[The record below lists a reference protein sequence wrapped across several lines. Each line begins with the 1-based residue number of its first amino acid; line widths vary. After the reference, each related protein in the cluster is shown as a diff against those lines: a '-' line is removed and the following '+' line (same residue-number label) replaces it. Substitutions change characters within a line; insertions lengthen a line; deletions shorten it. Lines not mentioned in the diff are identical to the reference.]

1 MTKEQY
7 FHDVQYNQGNI
18 LYSMYTEKF
27 DSSRHKPFLQFR
39 DFMMYMQ
46 MSGMT
51 STYFQVACAHY
62 EKKFGI
68 NKLFDKDGK
77 LIAFT

>member
-18 LYSMYTEKF
+18 LYSMYKEKF
-27 DSSRHKPFLQFR
+27 DPKKNEPFLQFR
-39 DFMMYMQ
+39 DFMLYMQ

-51 STYFQVACAHY
+51 ATYLQVACAYY
-62 EKKFGI
+62 EQKLGI
-68 NKLFDKDGK
+68 NKLFDENGR
-77 LIAFT
+77 LISFL

>member
-27 DSSRHKPFLQFR
+27 NNDKHKPFLQFR
-39 DFMMYMQ
+39 EFIMYMQ
-46 MSGMT
+46 MSGMLN
-51 STYFQVACAHY
+51 TYLQVACAYY
-62 EKKFGI
+62 EQKLGI
-68 NKLFDKDGK
+68 NKMFDKDGK
-77 LIAFT
+77 LIAFI